1 MAKWYIDKAG
11 TVSGPVRSSAL
22 RKLAATGELLPE
34 HLVRKDETGRWCRAA
49 SVQGLFPS
57 RAPADTGPNFG
68 FLESANDEP
77 GGEGGMFDFSKLT
90 DPAPRDVSH
99 PTPPPKERPPAH
111 RPGEDDER
119 VPLNQAADP
128 TENAGPGTDRIKL
141 DDIEFRT
148 VSTIKV
154 DDGDV
159 PRAIPT
165 PSIHGVMPQSLT
177 SGDTLTGI
185 AATTG
190 SHGVKPT
197 GGMTTLAF
205 MPHSLLARTVR
216 SVGSV
221 AEVFL
226 PLGKIDSAVIIDGT
240 LGDLPSKLLTV
251 SAGRTQV
258 TLAIAG
264 DAEPARVF
272 VLRLMQRIAGCQDS

>member
-57 RAPADTGPNFG
+57 RAPADTGPDFG

-119 VPLNQAADP
+119 
-128 TENAGPGTDRIKL
+128 TDRIKL